1 MAHIIIINPRFETSY
16 WGMEHALPLF
26 DVKANLPVAC
36 LPLLAALTPA
46 EHTVTLV
53 DENVEPIDYDLC
65 AQADIVALTGMIV
78 QRFRMKEILT
88 KLKRCNCFTVVGG
101 PWVTVKEDYFD
112 GLVDVTFIGEAE
124 ETWPQFLLEWSEGRH
139 VRRYEQ
145 ADKTDMSKVPIPR
158 FDLLKMDEYALGSL
172 QFSRGCPFT
181 CEFCDIIVVFGRKPR
196 IKSGAQIIAEM
207 EA

>member
-1 MAHIIIINPRFETSY
+1 MSR
-16 WGMEHALPLF
+16 
-26 DVKANLPVAC
+26 
-36 LPLLAALTPA
+36 
-46 EHTVTLV
+46 
-53 DENVEPIDYDLC
+53 PIDYDLC

-124 ETWPQFLLEWSEGRH
+124 ETRPQFLLEWSEGRH

-181 CEFCDIIVVFGRKPR
+181 CEFCDIIVVFRRKPR
-196 IKSGAQIIAEM
+196 IKSSAQIIAEM
-207 EA
+207 EALLSAGIDTAFIVDDNLIGNKKAIKEVLRDVVACRNATTIQ